1 MAFVLCSQKKDFA
14 VVVVVAV
21 VATEDAVEEEAV
33 GEAAEEA
40 MEEEAM
46 GVAEEVAD
54 LRVIMAAPM
63 AAPTVEVAGGHMDTP
78 TVGHTAGPSL
88 TQSIV
93 IGIDME

>member
-1 MAFVLCSQKKDFA
+1 MAFVLCSQKKDF
-14 VVVVVAV
+14 VVVVA
-21 VATEDAVEEEAV
+21 AMEEAVEEAMEAVDMEAV
-33 GEAAEEA
+33 GEAMEA
-40 MEEEAM
+40 
-46 GVAEEVAD
+46 VEEVAD

-63 AAPTVEVAGGHMDTP
+63 AAHTVEVAGGHMDTP

>member
-1 MAFVLCSQKKDFA
+1 MAFVLCSQKKDF
-14 VVVVVAV
+14 VVVA
-21 VATEDAVEEEAV
+21 AME
-33 GEAAEEA
+33 EAAEEDMGVA
-40 MEEEAM
+40 EEEAM
-46 GVAEEVAD
+46 EAVDMEAAEEVAD
-54 LRVIMAAPM
+54 LRVIM